1 MYSPMEPTFTGFTL
15 AVNQIALAIA
25 NAQQAPATAV
35 ARLAPQASPARE
47 VGSGLVR
54 YQADPDSAYPLASPI
69 HGDVRDPGQCI
80 PVHPLGTVRADGS
93 QQRDRD
99 RRDGPGRAVLDL
111 HRPAPDLTSSPG
123 TAWWSSRSERFVPE
137 VHAGWVRTASATL
150 RSAEPGSA
158 STSARKARARPVSE
172 MANSGAPQPS
182 TPVAATSSPARRP

>member
-1 MYSPMEPTFTGFTL
+1 MWLRSGLAPPAAEESWRSEILACSGCGRCNSPMEPTFTGFTL

-25 NAQQAPATAV
+25 NAPKANTGAW

-69 HGDVRDPGQCI
+69 HGDVRDPGQGI

-111 HRPAPDLTSSPG
+111 HRPGPAVGQGERLHPLRPG
-123 TAWWSSRSERFVPE
+123 
-137 VHAGWVRTASATL
+137 L
-150 RSAEPGSA
+150 D
-158 STSARKARARPVSE
+158 
-172 MANSGAPQPS
+172 
-182 TPVAATSSPARRP
+182 